1 MKWIEISKAKVKFGQ
16 LYLISPG
23 PCIGRLEKS
32 ETTEK
37 GIVHT
42 FRVEAGKDAAIVT
55 ASHVAIITNPNGTA

>member
-23 PCIGRLEKS
+23 PHLGVLLRS

-37 GIVHT
+37 GIAHT
-42 FRVEAGKDAAIVT
+42 FDVGSNQPDTVTATHIAIVT
-55 ASHVAIITNPNGTA
+55 DPNADN